1 MDCNQAL
8 LSVPFHLNWP
18 VINFK
23 KSEGKKSVRTKEGGY
38 VPTELVLLFRQAG
51 FEVVNIWGGTAGS
64 WNRQKI
70 NLDEIEI
77 MVVAKKSTDI
87 SL

>member
-1 MDCNQAL
+1 VDCNQAL
-8 LSVPFHLNWP
+8 LSAPFYLNWP

-23 KSEGKKSVRTKEGGY
+23 KSEGKKSIRTKERGY
-38 VPTELVLLFRQAG
+38 VPTELVMLFRQAG
-51 FEVVNIWGGTAGS
+51 FEVVNIWGGTVGNL
-64 WNRQKI
+64 NRQII

-77 MVVAKKSTDI
+77 MVVAKKLTNI